1 MFNKVDLL
9 MNIKISQLGDRFW
22 IFSSLISFGILYLN
36 LIWKTTGSIDR
47 LTTDSLFWMAIIFLV
62 WRKKDRLNYQSD
74 AISSFLGF
82 LLIGIILFKLIS
94 LFWFESI
101 VISLTPICFAISL
114 VLLASGIRDLWK
126 YWQELFFAWFL
137 FFPTEALGRF
147 IDHFFKLTVLTAKFS
162 TYFLYYLG
170 FNVANQSREVVLFLP
185 DMGSFTAIVNYS
197 CSGITMILLMLK
209 LALLLISFTQFSKIQ
224 SIIIPL
230 LSIALGFILGVVRVC
245 ILTLTIPNTARFN
258 YWHGDNGAQ
267 IFSTIGVIIFA
278 AFCYWMLQQQELE
291 QQLASK
297 ITSLSNLDGKNL
309 SH

>member
-1 MFNKVDLL
+1 
-9 MNIKISQLGDRFW
+9 
-22 IFSSLISFGILYLN
+22 
-36 LIWKTTGSIDR
+36 
-47 LTTDSLFWMAIIFLV
+47 
-62 WRKKDRLNYQSD
+62 
-74 AISSFLGF
+74 
-82 LLIGIILFKLIS
+82 
-94 LFWFESI
+94 
-101 VISLTPICFAISL
+101 
-114 VLLASGIRDLWK
+114 
-126 YWQELFFAWFL
+126 
-137 FFPTEALGRF
+137 
-147 IDHFFKLTVLTAKFS
+147 
-162 TYFLYYLG
+162 
-170 FNVANQSREVVLFLP
+170 
-185 DMGSFTAIVNYS
+185 
-197 CSGITMILLMLK
+197 MILLMLK

-309 SH
+309 SHSCYMKTDSSKISNSN